1 MDTEMKDTL
10 KPFFWVEGDTS
21 VSLCLNVSEFKA
33 EVFDSRADEGF
44 EGNGYDWGSLA
55 RVFMD
60 EKTPHLAEDI
70 DFDPEAD
77 MFVAYSK
84 SPEALEEFALDFRA
98 MCDDDE
104 MIQDLFSRAE
114 ID

>member
-1 MDTEMKDTL
+1 MKETL
-10 KPFFWVEGDTS
+10 KPFFWVEHDSS

-44 EGNGYDWGSLA
+44 EGNGYDWGSLI
-55 RVFMD
+55 RVYMH

-84 SPEALEEFALDFRA
+84 NPAALEEFALGLRA
-98 MCDDDE
+98 MCDDDDLI
-104 MIQDLFSRAE
+104 MDLFSRAE